1 MALINQYA
9 QMKLM
14 LREMEKDL
22 GLEQMSR
29 AEKAI
34 LSALCALQAGTDN
47 DTFIAS
53 SAIKNHPLCSDLA
66 APTFFRGLAA
76 LLENG
81 TIMLPVGR
89 AKGLYRLA
97 ARMVE

>member
-22 GLEQMSR
+22 GLDQMSR

-34 LSALCALQAGTDN
+34 LSAL
-47 DTFIAS
+47 
-53 SAIKNHPLCSDLA
+53 
-66 APTFFRGLAA
+66 
-76 LLENG
+76 
-81 TIMLPVGR
+81 
-89 AKGLYRLA
+89 
-97 ARMVE
+97 